1 MYSTASQRD
10 QGHITVARVAGKHR
24 HVPGDGCR
32 CRWPSVR
39 NQPSLAGG
47 RNPRRLARRPPQ
59 PCAPRVHTDSG
70 GGVAPTGQDSRLGHH
85 TRDLPLTREVSLL
98 LPAPYHPITWT
109 IPRKH
114 TPHRNRTRQDPLV
127 HIHREAPAEESDVT
141 AALSSHQD
149 SVQAT
154 GSGAAHLARHSITG
168 SFHRND
174 TKEDTVTSPSSSSPQ
189 ILAREGE
196 AESNLNGSHITRRS
210 VLLVYTFCSQG
221 WWTPPLQ
228 LGCAPTAPHHGRQE
242 LDYVV
247 CMYLQRIEWVGLGHH
262 RTTTGC

>member
-1 MYSTASQRD
+1 MLELQANTGTCPATDAAAAGRQSATNRRWRAGETPVASPV
-10 QGHITVARVAGKHR
+10 GR
-24 HVPGDGCR
+24 H
-32 CRWPSVR
+32 
-39 NQPSLAGG
+39 SLAHHACMQTAVEAW
-47 RNPRRLARRPPQ
+47 NPRAKIHALA
-59 PCAPRVHTDSG
+59 T
-70 GGVAPTGQDSRLGHH
+70 
-85 TRDLPLTREVSLL
+85 TREIYHSLTREVSLL

-149 SVQAT
+149 SVQAI